1 MDNNEI
7 KLIKTVDMEKKATL
21 VRMLVNA
28 GISYLEKWERVP
40 FFSRKEFDGAKEA
53 CVIYVNENQKEKAL
67 EILADAENGVG
78 SPVKHKQKIK
88 ALMDRE
94 E

>member
-7 KLIKTVDMEKKATL
+7 KLIKTVDMEKKSTL

-53 CVIYVNENQKEKAL
+53 CVIYVNENQKERAL
-67 EILADAENGVG
+67 EILEAVENGEG

-88 ALMDRE
+88 ALMDGE